1 MIERLS
7 AADRLVLGADAI
19 WPQDVGALAILDGD
33 GLLDHRGA
41 LHPADFRA
49 ALAGRLARVPRFRQR
64 VIRPRRGLGGPIW
77 VDDATFDLVDHIKVR
92 ALPNGSQ
99 EDALL
104 RAAEDIRRQR
114 LNLARPLWE
123 VWLMPGLIGGRVGMY
138 LRFHHVIGDGRA
150 ALTMLGALADT
161 DPVSI
166 LEEGPRWVPT
176 PSPSARALLADN
188 ARRRL
193 GALAS
198 GLRALAHPRAWLRG
212 LRAAVPG
219 TRELMAEAPGSD
231 TSLNRL
237 IGPDRRFAIV
247 RDRIHDVRAIG
258 RAHGATVNDVL
269 LAATTAGLR
278 ALLIHRGE
286 SVDDLTLRI
295 LVPVSLRGRLHGTVV
310 GNHISQMVVPLAL
323 GPTDSVERLSAIAAE
338 TSMRKGRTRNPPTLL
353 FRFGIVRRLVLKA
366 IVGQRVNVTSASL
379 TGPRHPLYLAGAR
392 VLDLFP
398 ILNLIGNQVIGVGV
412 ISYAGSFEICI
423 TADGDA
429 LSDVEVVAA
438 GIRDELETLRVSP
451 GSRLRPSAS
460 AAAAEP
466 AVAPRQ
472 DRLQQDVLAH
482 GPTRTGLTVRS

>member
-33 GLLDHRGA
+33 GLLDKRGT
-41 LHPADFRA
+41 LDPATFRE
-49 ALAGRLARVPRFRQR
+49 ALARRLPRVPRFRQR
-64 VIRPRRGLGGPIW
+64 VFRPRRGLGGPMW
-77 VDDATFDLVDHIKVR
+77 VDDAAFDLADHIKVR
-92 ALPNGSQ
+92 RLRHGSQ

-104 RAAEDIRRQR
+104 RAAEDIRRHR
-114 LNLARPLWE
+114 LNLARPPWE
-123 VWLMPGLIGGRVGMY
+123 VWLMPGLTGGRVGLY

-161 DPVSI
+161 EPVSI
-166 LEEGPRWVPT
+166 IEEPPRWFPAPPPPT
-176 PSPSARALLADN
+176 RALLADN

-193 GALAS
+193 TAVVS
-198 GLRALAHPRAWLRG
+198 GLRHFAHPRAWLRA
-212 LRAAVPG
+212 LRASVPG

-231 TSLNRL
+231 TSLNRM

-247 RDRIHDVRAIG
+247 RGTLHDVRAIG

-269 LAATTAGLR
+269 LAATAAGLR

-286 SVDDLTLRI
+286 SADDLILRI
-295 LVPVSLRGRLHGTVV
+295 LVPISLRGRLHGTVA
-310 GNHISQMVVPLAL
+310 GNHISQMVVPLAV
-323 GPTDSVERLSAIAAE
+323 GSTDSVERLEAIAAE
-338 TSMRKGRTRNPPTLL
+338 TSVRKGRTRSPPTLL
-353 FRFGIVRRLVLKA
+353 FRFGIVRRLVLRA

-379 TGPRHPLYLAGAR
+379 TGPRHPLFLAGAR

-423 TADGDA
+423 TADFDA
-429 LSDVEVVAA
+429 VPDVEVVAA
-438 GIRDELETLRVSP
+438 GIHDELEALSVSP
-451 GSRLRPSAS
+451 SSRDSS
-460 AAAAEP
+460 
-466 AVAPRQ
+466 
-472 DRLQQDVLAH
+472 
-482 GPTRTGLTVRS
+482 GPTVIARSRARSRVCVAG